1 MAEDLYAILEVS
13 RNATEAEIKKAYRRL
28 ARQYHPDVNKD
39 PGAETRFKEIQK
51 AYTILSDSKRKAQY
65 DQFGVTDDSPGGMG
79 GGGQGFEGFGG
90 FEDIFDAFFG
100 GGGNRGSSRRGPR
113 RGEDLRYDLELTLE
127 EVAAGVN
134 KEIQIFHLEACGTCH
149 GNGRKPGTSKS
160 TCNHCQGSGQIKT
173 VQRTLLGAFSQV
185 VPCSH
190 CHGTGEMVTNP
201 CNTCRGTGSEKKRK
215 TLHVDIPAGVDKGT
229 KLRVSGE
236 GNYGEPGSEAGD
248 LYVFVTVKEHQY
260 FSREGDDIHVEIQI
274 PFTNAILGTE
284 VEVLTL
290 QGKAVLKIPEGTQ
303 PGTLFKL
310 RGKGIPHLR
319 GSGNG
324 DQLVRVKVKIPTGIS
339 SKEKKLIEELATLR
353 GEAEK
358 DKSLFDYVK
367 RLF

>member
-1 MAEDLYAILEVS
+1 MAEDLYAILELS
-13 RNATEAEIKKAYRRL
+13 RNATEADLKKAYRRL
-28 ARQYHPDVNKD
+28 ARQHHPDVNKD
-39 PGAETRFKEIQK
+39 PGAEARFKEVQK
-51 AYTILSDSKRKAQY
+51 AYTVLSDTKRRAQY
-65 DQFGVTDDSPGGMG
+65 DQFGVTDDTPGGT
-79 GGGQGFEGFGG
+79 GGGQGFDGFGSG

-100 GGGNRGSSRRGPR
+100 GGGRSSSRRGPR
-113 RGEDLRYDLELTLE
+113 RGEDLRYDLEMTLE
-127 EVAAGVN
+127 EVASGAN
-134 KEIQIFHLEACGTCH
+134 KEIQVFHLESCGTCN

-160 TCNHCQGSGQIKT
+160 TCSHCQGSGQVKT

-201 CNTCRGTGSEKKRK
+201 CSTCRGTGSEKKRK
-215 TLHVDIPAGVDKGT
+215 TLHVDIPAGVDRGT

-248 LYVFVTVKEHQY
+248 LYVFITVKEHQY
-260 FSREGDDIHVEIQI
+260 FSRDGDDVHLEIQV
-274 PFTNAILGTE
+274 PFAKAILGTE

-290 QGKAVLKIPEGTQ
+290 QGKALLKIPEGTQ
-303 PGTLFKL
+303 SGTVFKL

-319 GSGNG
+319 GGGYG
-324 DQLVRVKVKIPTGIS
+324 DQLVRIKVKTPNQLS
-339 SKEKKLIEELATLR
+339 SKERKLIEEFAELR
-353 GEAEK
+353 GEAAK